1 MRTRPLLIGT
11 RGSPLALWQANHVRG
26 LLIANGLAPGD
37 VDFVVIK
44 TSGDTIQ
51 DVALREFGGKGLFTK
66 EIDEGLLASRIDLA
80 VHSMKDLPTVLP
92 SGITIGATLR
102 RGDVR
107 DALIARD
114 GQSLKQLPSGA
125 VLGTSSLRRQAQIR
139 KLRPDLEVIDFRGN
153 VKTRIRKLDEGKA
166 DATLLALAGLERL
179 GLSDHVTEILST
191 ELMLPAVAQGAIGV
205 AMRETDE
212 RAAALLAPLNDAATA
227 TAVSCERSFLKV
239 LDGSCRTPIAGLAEI
254 ENDLLRFRG
263 LILTPDGK
271 TWHEVEMTGAA
282 AAAAKIG
289 ADAGKDLL
297 ASAGPD
303 FLTDFRAG

>member
-1 MRTRPLLIGT
+1 
-11 RGSPLALWQANHVRG
+11 
-26 LLIANGLAPGD
+26 
-37 VDFVVIK
+37 
-44 TSGDTIQ
+44 
-51 DVALREFGGKGLFTK
+51 
-66 EIDEGLLASRIDLA
+66 
-80 VHSMKDLPTVLP
+80 
-92 SGITIGATLR
+92 
-102 RGDVR
+102 
-107 DALIARD
+107 
-114 GQSLKQLPSGA
+114 
-125 VLGTSSLRRQAQIR
+125 
-139 KLRPDLEVIDFRGN
+139 
-153 VKTRIRKLDEGKA
+153 
-166 DATLLALAGLERL
+166 LLALAGLERL

-212 RAAALLAPLNDAATA
+212 RAATLLSPLNDAATV
-227 TAVSCERSFLKV
+227 TAVDCERSFLKV

-271 TWHEVEMTGAA
+271 TWHEVEMTGQVADAA
-282 AAAAKIG
+282 RIG